1 MAGELIALLRL
12 VRLRPALVATVTS
25 PEFIALR
32 AFQGLSALLQCQD
45 FWVYAFQ
52 LARAV
57 YPLMRILR
65 LADKKT
71 AGMDKLYYF
80 VLQADRVLPKYLKL
94 AERTEDSWMTDEH
107 KEVMD
112 GTDDLASQHVDDV
125 DEVEFEFSDDDEEEE
140 PVNEAGEEVD
150 ADAEEEDS
158 DDDDYPS
165 GLDYEHYDSELSW
178 PGNNLTDTV
187 MRMWMKRRGKLVHS
201 YALVGYMLSP
211 NPIIMRHNQDRG
223 KTADM
228 QDVSSACE
236 FVFELISGICIL
248 SFYFIL
254 IVIRHLRIL
263 LRS

>member
-112 GTDDLASQHVDDV
+112 GTDDLASQQVDDV

-140 PVNEAGEEVD
+140 PANEAGEEVD